1 MILKSYIVEQNIN
14 ILENYKGILI
24 YGQNSGIKDDIKQIL
39 KNKNQSSEIIIFFED
54 EILKDKNILYQNIIN
69 ESLFNEKKIIFIHAI
84 SDKIFDV
91 VNEALENENKNI
103 KIFIFS
109 ENLEKKSKIRNLFEK
124 GENLAA
130 FPCYEDNE
138 RTLIAYVNKELKEF
152 KGLSGEITNLI
163 ISNSNMNRGVIK
175 GEIIKIKDFF
185 LKKNINK
192 KEVFEILNIKSNVNF
207 DEIRDKA
214 LIGKKD
220 EINKLL
226 SEIDLLSEDTFFYLN
241 SLNYRITK
249 LQEIFR
255 ISEGKVNNYVQALES
270 IRPSVFWKDK
280 PIIIQQLEKWS
291 LKSLTVIA
299 TKIGETELLLKK
311 NSYLRNDIIIKN
323 LIINL
328 TSRTLSTSF

>member
-185 LKKNINK
+185 LKKILTRK
-192 KEVFEILNIKSNVNF
+192 KF
-207 DEIRDKA
+207 
-214 LIGKKD
+214 
-220 EINKLL
+220 
-226 SEIDLLSEDTFFYLN
+226 
-241 SLNYRITK
+241 
-249 LQEIFR
+249 
-255 ISEGKVNNYVQALES
+255 
-270 IRPSVFWKDK
+270 
-280 PIIIQQLEKWS
+280 
-291 LKSLTVIA
+291 LK
-299 TKIGETELLLKK
+299 
-311 NSYLRNDIIIKN
+311 Y
-323 LIINL
+323 
-328 TSRTLSTSF
+328 